1 MLFCIHRHKRV
12 LLEITGEVMTSRVQS
27 VVKIAAF
34 SQKERAKT
42 VLKIL
47 CKTMLKCVCPCMSKC

>member
-1 MLFCIHRHKRV
+1 M

-47 CKTMLKCVCPCMSKC
+47 CKTMLKRVCPCMSKC